1 LSDARCVPLEICVS
15 ICLVFS
21 FKHLDHLDRIW
32 RTAMRKRLIRWVTL
46 AVLAACAVFPAQAGN
61 SDIGHSKAPIFSTAE
76 KIVFT
81 LKTDFADLWNHRAP
95 ANAEVPEDIEDFS
108 APGRLSW
115 KDSSGEHDLP
125 VQVQLRGNTSQAE
138 TECPFPKMTLS
149 FEKDRATDDRVS
161 KGTLFN
167 GLHSVGIGTHCG
179 GKQGASLRF
188 RRVWGGLSPHREAL
202 VYKVQE
208 LLDIPGFQATPAKF
222 SYIDSN
228 TGKGPVEPQ
237 PSGFAVTQPMPGFF
251 LENIKTFVK
260 NAKGKEIRAAD
271 APIKDSDKQYVFTSV
286 ADAKKDARDA
296 GSEIEPIDPRDIIR
310 ILLFQSLIGN
320 YDWKMRISRDDTVS
334 RGLWNMKVIEADG
347 KWIIF
352 PYDYDL
358 SGWVRP
364 DDSTPKLPGLA
375 NPFFKPADVSAVV
388 KEFRQKRPA
397 MEALAD
403 DLAKEDKNGAGRIKS
418 QIRSFYDALDRRFP

>member
-1 LSDARCVPLEICVS
+1 MTGFMLFSGEINSVS
-15 ICLVFS
+15 NAGE
-21 FKHLDHLDRIW
+21 
-32 RTAMRKRLIRWVTL
+32 TGMRKYLINWLAL
-46 AVLAACAVFPAQAGN
+46 AVLVALPVFSAYADTSGKTAVSPA
-61 SDIGHSKAPIFSTAE
+61 SIGHSKAPIFSTQE
-76 KIVFT
+76 KIVFM

-95 ANAEVPEDIEDFS
+95 ANAEVPEDIEDYS
-108 APGRLSW
+108 ASGRLSW
-115 KDSSGEHDLP
+115 KDSSGSHDLP

-149 FEKDRATDDRVS
+149 FEKDRVTDDRVS
-161 KGTLFN
+161 KGTLFD

-188 RRVWGGLSPHREAL
+188 RRVWGGLSPRREAV
-202 VYKVQE
+202 VYKAQE
-208 LLDIPGFQATPAKF
+208 LLDIPGFQATAASF

-237 PSGFAVTQPMPGFF
+237 PSGFAVSQPMSGFF

-271 APIKDSDKQYVFTSV
+271 APIKDSDKQYVFTSITN
-286 ADAKKDARDA
+286 AQKDARDA

-310 ILLFQSLIGN
+310 ILLFQALVGN
-320 YDWKMRISRDDTVS
+320 YDWKLRISPDDSVS
-334 RGLWNMKVIEADG
+334 RGLWNIKVVGADG
-347 KWIIF
+347 KWIVF

-364 DDSTPKLPGLA
+364 DDSASRLPNFS
-375 NPFFKPADVSAVV
+375 NPFFKPADISAVV
-388 KEFRQKRPA
+388 REFRQKRPA

-403 DLAKEDKNGAGRIKS
+403 ELGKEDRNGAAGIKSRIK
-418 QIRSFYDALDRRFP
+418 SFYDALDRKYP